1 MKIFYIFVITIIL
14 FFTILITL
22 KQPKMHKE
30 FNFNVIEKILN
41 INADGSSTIIEKTT
55 TTERVTK

>member
-1 MKIFYIFVITIIL
+1 M

-30 FNFNVIEKILN
+30 FSFNVIEKILK

-55 TTERVTK
+55 TTERITK